1 MRVQA
6 IRASETLYKAG
17 DKSLD
22 ADYRALTKDPDANVT
37 IQAMLT
43 LGLFKAADLADVV
56 RAAQT
61 SNKARGVKEVGD
73 RLLAPQAN
81 AGGGGRGGA
90 ALTPEQQNLLEQGG
104 RIFNELCSSCHGDDG
119 RGRPLAGAA
128 AGTNMAPPLAGS
140 PRVNGHRDYIV
151 KALINGLTGPVGDKT
166 YTEVMV
172 PMGQNKDEW
181 IAAIATYVRM
191 NFGNNGGPVP
201 GGDFPRGD
209 DRAQGAM
216 DRRRDRCQPA
226 TPARAAAHLEAFGEP
241 QHRHGRKRADA
252 PVVVFERSAE
262 GRDVVPGRAA
272 DGVDRLGNPVRITGR
287 T

>member
-172 PMGQNKDEW
+172 PMGLNKDEW

-191 NFGNNGGPVP
+191 NFGNNGGPVTVA
-201 GGDFPRGD
+201 DVARV
-209 DRAQGAM
+209 
-216 DRRRDRCQPA
+216 
-226 TPARAAAHLEAFGEP
+226 RAATTARKTPWTVAEIDATLPRLLEP
-241 QHRHGRKRADA
+241 QPTWKLSASHSTDTAA
-252 PVVVFERSAE
+252 NALTLRSWSSNEAQK
-262 GRDVVPGRAA
+262 
-272 DGVDRLGNPVRITGR
+272 
-287 T
+287 